1 MEKFNLYKF
10 LLDKNKGVI
19 DLCNYTLK
27 VFDIKDTVKTKR
39 SKLKL
44 IKKYNKNLTP
54 YWDNESSF
62 RHHFFKK
69 SNYYSNYGSLN
80 PFKVSQQQ
88 DSMVVGL
95 NVNGLDIE
103 CNNKKKDMKDPDI
116 RYIFKNIGITEES
129 LHYLVNFDEESKKE
143 YEEII
148 IVNNLTNKVSVIP
161 DGTYPFIPA
170 MNAALGRSIYNN
182 LKKFDMK
189 YIESVLNDNNIELLK
204 LLLGEKE
211 YKDSLKNIC
220 EIEYLKNDS
229 NMFEKFINHEKIF
242 GILDL
247 NNFVCVKNEE

>member
-1 MEKFNLYKF
+1 MEKFNVYKF

-39 SKLKL
+39 AKLNL

-54 YWDNESSF
+54 YWDLESSF

-80 PFKVSQQQ
+80 PFKVPQQQ
-88 DSMVVGL
+88 DSLVLGL

-129 LHYLVNFDEESKKE
+129 LHYIVNFEEESKKE

-148 IVNNLTNKVSVIP
+148 IINNFTDKVSMLP
-161 DGTYPFIPA
+161 S
-170 MNAALGRSIYNN
+170 NAYDFG
-182 LKKFDMK
+182 
-189 YIESVLNDNNIELLK
+189 V
-204 LLLGEKE
+204 
-211 YKDSLKNIC
+211 
-220 EIEYLKNDS
+220 
-229 NMFEKFINHEKIF
+229 NH
-242 GILDL
+242 
-247 NNFVCVKNEE
+247 